1 MSAPL
6 AKFAAAQTFARGRRL
21 RAEMRRAM
29 RAPEDAEAIHD
40 LRVAIRRFTQCLR
53 TFAQFL
59 NRKHARKMRHRL
71 RKLMDACGAV
81 RNVDIVFDVLDAAGF
96 RSPPLLGTLR
106 KERVSRQDDLVQRL
120 ERWHPQKRFATVTR
134 GLRFTG
140 VRRGLWDGA
149 SSAAENAYRAL
160 PPLAADLF
168 ASGEKA
174 ADKGSTHQDLH
185 KFRVE
190 AKRFRYTLELFRPIY
205 GADLDSKISLLRK
218 LQEKLG
224 GINDCVTALALV
236 TENPRAAKAVRKL
249 LAVREADF
257 RRFWRSPA
265 AARSRVRWVTWLKGP
280 QNVEKG
286 DHGSLHPKA
295 RRG

>member
-1 MSAPL
+1 MNPPL

-21 RAEMRRAM
+21 RAEIRRAM
-29 RAPEDAEAIHD
+29 RAPEDAGATHD

-53 TFAQFL
+53 TFEQFL
-59 NRKHARKMRHRL
+59 NRKHAGKVRRRL
-71 RKLMDACGAV
+71 RKLMDASGAA
-81 RNVDIVFDVLDAAGF
+81 RNVDIAFDVLDAAGF
-96 RSPPLLGTLR
+96 RSPPLLRSLR
-106 KERVSRQDDLVQRL
+106 KERVRRQDDLVHRL
-120 ERWHPQKRFATVTR
+120 ERWRRQKRFAGITR
-134 GLRFTG
+134 GLRFRGTHM
-140 VRRGLWDGA
+140 GLWNGA
-149 SSAAENAYRAL
+149 SGAAENAYRAL

-174 ADKGSTHQDLH
+174 ADAGSTHQDLH

-224 GINDCVTALALV
+224 GINDCVTSLTLV

-265 AARSRVRWVTWLKGP
+265 AARSRVHWVTWLKGP
-280 QNVEKG
+280 
-286 DHGSLHPKA
+286 
-295 RRG
+295 

>member
-1 MSAPL
+1 MNVPL
-6 AKFAAAQTFARGRRL
+6 ARFAAAQTFARGRRL
-21 RAEMRRAM
+21 RSEMRRAM
-29 RAPEDAEAIHD
+29 RIPEDAEAIHD

-53 TFAQFL
+53 TFEQFL
-59 NRKHARKMRHRL
+59 NRKHARKMRRRL
-71 RKLMDACGAV
+71 RRLMDSCGAA
-81 RNVDIVFDVLDAAGF
+81 RNVDIACGVLEAAGF
-96 RSPPLLGTLR
+96 CGPPFVSVLR
-106 KERVSRQDDLVQRL
+106 KERVRRQDEMVQRL
-120 ERWHPQKRFATVTR
+120 ERWRRQKRSAGVTR
-134 GLRFTG
+134 GLRFKG
-140 VRRGLWDGA
+140 PRKGLWDGA
-149 SSAAENAYRAL
+149 ASAAENAYRAL

-174 ADKGSTHQDLH
+174 ADAGSTHQDLH

-205 GADLDSKISLLRK
+205 GADLDSKISLLRE

-224 GINDCVTALALV
+224 GINDCVTSLTLV

-249 LAVREADF
+249 LAAREADF

-280 QNVEKG
+280 RNVEKG